1 MSLVKVAALFETSL
15 QAKINGAATTMT
27 LVSGVD
33 KDGNTLSGLYGLV
46 IDEGSANEEF
56 VIGTVAG
63 TAVTAMIRDIDVS
76 SASVAG
82 TGKDH
87 RRGASVKITDYPF
100 LGIIWRILSGAEGLE
115 SIIKYNSELTPSGNY
130 DLVYK
135 KWVEDR
141 NGYWTGA
148 VANFA
153 ALPIGAVE
161 GEARVTLD
169 DGKIY
174 VWDVATATTATIS
187 SIDLGTNVITMT
199 GAHGLSTGDYIYF
212 ATSGTLPAGLAVNTA
227 YYVYVDGADTL
238 HVSLAI
244 AGATVDITDA
254 GTGTHTVKEA
264 SWVLAGAGGGAGTV
278 YVTNKLGTGA
288 DDAPTN
294 TTFTLTAGSWADQK
308 YLQVYVNGVLQEYGA
323 TEDYTT
329 ADSNTVVFNTG
340 VEDTDK
346 VTLLVVS
353 VDLYNPAWGAVNA
366 DILPDTHNTYDIGAT
381 GTRFKDGFFEGDLSV
396 NGSIEGYKKNVIIST
411 AGATIN
417 GATLPVPI
425 YLDNTSD
432 KVLAC
437 DGNDQVKLDFI
448 GFAITNSTDTNP
460 ITVQTSGIVGGFTGL
475 NIGTK
480 YYVQDAIGTIGAT
493 MGTYEVLV
501 GIAVSATEILIMQGS
516 EEYVGQETQSG
527 TTATTDTFT
536 MPAIARKAIVTIE
549 GQETITGPTT
559 IDFCGEGNIY
569 RKGKTFG
576 FIGPMLAGGG
586 GGKISLT
593 ISGDTITATFATA
606 FNSYTMIAYYYK

>member
-15 QAKINGAATTMT
+15 QAKIAPAATTMT
-27 LVSGVD
+27 LVNGTD
-33 KDGNTLSGLYGLV
+33 KDGNTLTGLYGLV

-63 TAVTAMIRDIDVS
+63 TSVTAMIRDIDVS
-76 SASVAG
+76 SPSIAG

-100 LGIIWRILSGAEGLE
+100 LGIIWRILSGNEGLE
-115 SIIKYNSELTPSGNY
+115 SIIKYNSELTPTGQY

-153 ALPIGAVE
+153 ALPIGTVE

-227 YYVYVDGADTL
+227 YYVYVDSATEL
-238 HVSLAI
+238 HVSLTI

-254 GTGTHTVKEA
+254 GTGTHTIKEA

-308 YLQVYVNGVLQEYGA
+308 YLQVYVNGVLQEYGPM
-323 TEDYTT
+323 EDYTT

-366 DILPDTHNTYDIGAT
+366 DILPDTHNTYNIGAT
-381 GTRFKDGFFEGDLSV
+381 GTRFKDAYLEGNVDIDGTLNVEGVATFQASPVVPTLSSGD
-396 NGSIEGYKKNVIIST
+396 NSTKAAST
-411 AGATIN
+411 AYVDAGLGVKKLLLTASGVSFNNTTAETTLFTTTLTGGSLSTNNGVRIRILISDFDMVSGRTFTVKLNYGATTLYSLDIPSSAVASSLKGEIVCYLFAN
-417 GATLPVPI
+417 GATNAQVG
-425 YLDNTSD
+425 
-432 KVLAC
+432 A
-437 DGNDQVKLDFI
+437 GNIVVHTVSTFDQI
-448 GFAITNSTDTNP
+448 
-460 ITVQTSGIVGGFTGL
+460 SGSAYNVAS
-475 NIGTK
+475 GT
-480 YYVQDAIGTIGAT
+480 
-493 MGTYEVLV
+493 
-501 GIAVSATEILIMQGS
+501 ATEDSTANKTLAVTGS
-516 EEYVGQETQSG
+516 FSG
-527 TTATTDTFT
+527 AASAGNSFT
-536 MPAIARKAIVTIE
+536 SVVS
-549 GQETITGPTT
+549 
-559 IDFCGEGNIY
+559 
-569 RKGKTFG
+569 
-576 FIGPMLAGGG
+576 LAEII
-586 GGKISLT
+586 K
-593 ISGDTITATFATA
+593 
-606 FNSYTMIAYYYK
+606 

>member
-15 QAKINGAATTMT
+15 QAKIAPAATTMT
-27 LVSGVD
+27 LVNGTD
-33 KDGNTLSGLYGLV
+33 KDGNTLTGLYGLV

-76 SASVAG
+76 SPSIAG

-100 LGIIWRILSGAEGLE
+100 LGIIWRILSGNEGLE
-115 SIIKYNSELTPSGNY
+115 SIIKYNSELTPTGQY

-153 ALPIGAVE
+153 ALPIGTVE

-199 GAHGLSTGDYIYF
+199 GSHGLSTGDYIYF

-227 YYVYVDGADTL
+227 YYVYVDSATEL
-238 HVSLAI
+238 HVSLTI

-294 TTFTLTAGSWADQK
+294 TTFSLTAGSWADQK
-308 YLQVYVNGVLQEYGA
+308 YLQVYLNGSLQEYGPM
-323 TEDYTT
+323 EDYTT

-353 VDLYNPAWGAVNA
+353 VDLYNPAWGLVNA

-381 GTRFKDGFFEGDLSV
+381 GNRFKNAFLEGNVDIDGTLNVEGVSTFQALPTIPLTPVATTDAASKGYVDKNKILNITANVTDAPTDTSENTLYTFTLPGGSLGTTNAVRITIPGSLGNGGNGNITLRLKLGSTTIASLTQTV
-396 NGSIEGYKKNVIIST
+396 NNPQSGSTLIVAHIV
-411 AGATIN
+411 AN
-417 GATLPVPI
+417 GATNAQVGNI
-425 YLDNTSD
+425 ADNWVAMVSP
-432 KVLAC
+432 A
-437 DGNDQVKLDFI
+437 QSSQI
-448 GFAITNSTDTNP
+448 G
-460 ITVQTSGIVGGFTGL
+460 SG
-475 NIGTK
+475 
-480 YYVQDAIGTIGAT
+480 
-493 MGTYEVLV
+493 
-501 GIAVSATEILIMQGS
+501 SATEDSTGNLT
-516 EEYVGQETQSG
+516 VTL
-527 TTATTDTFT
+527 TAQWAST
-536 MPAIARKAIVTIE
+536 P
-549 GQETITGPTT
+549 G
-559 IDFCGEGNIY
+559 
-569 RKGKTFG
+569 
-576 FIGPMLAGGG
+576 
-586 GGKISLT
+586 SLT
-593 ISGDTITATFATA
+593 C
-606 FNSYTMIAYYYK
+606 YTGIAELLSL

>member
-15 QAKINGAATTMT
+15 QAKIAPAATTMT
-27 LVSGVD
+27 LVNGTD
-33 KDGNTLSGLYGLV
+33 KDGNTLTGLYGLV

-63 TAVTAMIRDIDVS
+63 TSVTAMIRDIDVS
-76 SASVAG
+76 SPSIAG

-100 LGIIWRILSGAEGLE
+100 LGIIWRILSGNEGLE
-115 SIIKYNSELTPSGNY
+115 SIIKYNSELTPTGQY

-153 ALPIGAVE
+153 ALPIGTVE

-227 YYVYVDGADTL
+227 YYVYVDSATEL

-254 GTGTHTVKEA
+254 GTGTHTIKEA

-294 TTFTLTAGSWADQK
+294 TTFSLTAGSWADQK
-308 YLQVYVNGVLQEYGA
+308 YLQVYLNGTLQEYGPM
-323 TEDYTT
+323 EDYTT

-353 VDLYNPAWGAVNA
+353 VDLYNPAWGLVNA
-366 DILPDTHNTYDIGAT
+366 DILPDTHNAYDIGAT
-381 GTRFKDGFFEGDLSV
+381 GNRFKDGFFE
-396 NGSIEGYKKNVIIST
+396 SIDSTEIVGHKKNVATLT

-460 ITVQTSGIVGGFTGL
+460 ITVQTSGIVSGFTGL

-480 YYVQDAIGTIGAT
+480 YYVQDTVGTIGAT
-493 MGTYEVLV
+493 QGTYEVLV
-501 GIAVSATEILIMQGS
+501 GIATSATELLILKGS
-516 EEYVGQETQSG
+516 EEYCGSETQSG
-527 TTATTDTFT
+527 TTQTTDTFT
-536 MPAIARKAIVTIE
+536 MPAIARKAIITIE
-549 GQETITGPTT
+549 GAETITGPTT
-559 IDFCGEGNIY
+559 VSFCGEGSIY

-576 FIGPMLAGGG
+576 FIGPMLASGGG
-586 GGKISLT
+586 GQINLT

-606 FNSYTMIAYYYK
+606 FNSYTMIAYYYR